1 MPMFICTVYVVYIY
15 CDNYMALPLTVVCGS
30 GDVRLVGGDAPGSGR
45 VEVCIR
51 EVWGTVCDALWDE
64 MEAAVV
70 CRQAGFSRIGESL
83 RFK

>member
-1 MPMFICTVYVVYIY
+1 MDNKYNIYHYVHPPVI
-15 CDNYMALPLTVVCGS
+15 MTPLLTVVCGS
-30 GDVRLVGGDAPGSGR
+30 GDVRLVGGDASGSGR

-70 CRQAGFSRIGESL
+70 CRQAGFSRIGESHAS
-83 RFK
+83 

>member
-1 MPMFICTVYVVYIY
+1 
-15 CDNYMALPLTVVCGS
+15 MASPLTVVCGS

-83 RFK
+83 RFNCDKPFLWLVSILLLSV